1 MGRSA
6 SRASTADRTSPRPAR
21 VPERFSNLER
31 SSSTACHMPSM
42 LGPPKPPIGCE
53 LRMLLSLVDHE
64 RYLTIHPDIRE
75 KQRLR
80 AYDPGGRRPST
91 CQWTLTE
98 C

>member
-75 KQRLR
+75 KQWLR
-80 AYDPGGRRPST
+80 THDPGSRSRST
-91 CQWTLTE
+91 CQGPPTE
-98 C
+98 